1 MYGTVFSA
9 HQTHLNLTPT
19 SVYYHSPTLL
29 CNTFF
34 LSSFLSLIIS
44 PRLAMVFLLIHCLVT
59 RLRFHFL
66 FLRHLLFCFLF
77 SLRFVSN
84 FNFFHVSYSRFSHI
98 SYLHLFGF
106 TPV

>member
-44 PRLAMVFLLIHCLVT
+44 LLLAMVFRPIHFFVT

-66 FLRHLLFCFLF
+66 FLRHLLFCFLI

-84 FNFFHVSYSRFSHI
+84 SCFFHVLYSLLSHI
-98 SYLHLFGF
+98 SYLHLF
-106 TPV
+106 